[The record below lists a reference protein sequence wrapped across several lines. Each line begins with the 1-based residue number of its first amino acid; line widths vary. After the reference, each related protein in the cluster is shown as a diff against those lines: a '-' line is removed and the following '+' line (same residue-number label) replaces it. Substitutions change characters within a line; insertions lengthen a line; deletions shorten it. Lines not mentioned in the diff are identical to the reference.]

1 MSALGQYLSDNK
13 LTQTEFAQRIGVTPG
28 RVHQLL
34 NGKDGKP
41 SLELAAKIESV
52 TNGAVSFQ
60 DWLPA
65 GEAA

>member
-1 MSALGQYLSDNK
+1 MSALGQYLSDNN

-41 SLELAAKIESV
+41 SLELAAKIEDE
-52 TNGAVSFQ
+52 TKGAVTFK